1 MRQLAICD
9 TDGSSAHHVNPPRC
23 HGLTLPPATQQLAL
37 CAAKGS
43 SAHREGPPRCY
54 GLAPA
59 HEEAAMRHQQLGR
72 VGAVLAPQAQ
82 CRLER
87 GCVRGNPH
95 VHQMIHPPRG
105 VG

>member
-1 MRQLAICD
+1 MRQLAIEVI
-9 TDGSSAHHVNPPRC
+9 DGSSAHDVGPPRC
-23 HGLTLPPATQQLAL
+23 HGLTLPPATLQLAL

-43 SAHREGPPRCY
+43 SADRKGPPRCY

-59 HEEAAMRHQQLGR
+59 HEEAAMRHQELGR
-72 VGAVLAPQAQ
+72 GAVLAPQAQ
-82 CRLER
+82 CRLKR
-87 GCVRGNPH
+87 GCVGGSPH